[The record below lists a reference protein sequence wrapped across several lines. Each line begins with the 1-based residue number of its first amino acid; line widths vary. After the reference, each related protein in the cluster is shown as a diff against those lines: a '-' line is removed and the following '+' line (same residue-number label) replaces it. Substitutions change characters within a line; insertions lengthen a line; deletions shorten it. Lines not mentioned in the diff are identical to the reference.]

1 MKAII
6 LLQRLMRGRAQQNM
20 MFEGKEKRLDLITE
34 LRTTEE
40 WKQNSEAPEERMLI
54 ENYQERVMDGV
65 TEALQASIISKTMDQ
80 LSKEL
85 VRLKQERRIAAMVRL
100 AEDERRKREAEESGK
115 RQAEEVL
122 RKRQDVLYS
131 ELMGVYQGTVDS
143 YLQNII
149 SNTIDNTS
157 SMQAFEEAKL
167 KVKTIN

>member
-1 MKAII
+1 M
-6 LLQRLMRGRAQQNM
+6 
-20 MFEGKEKRLDLITE
+20 
-34 LRTTEE
+34 
-40 WKQNSEAPEERMLI
+40 
-54 ENYQERVMDGV
+54 
-65 TEALQASIISKTMDQ
+65 
-80 LSKEL
+80 
-85 VRLKQERRIAAMVRL
+85 RLKQERRIDAMVRL

-149 SNTIDNTS
+149 ANTIDNTS

-167 KVKTIN
+167 KVKTINQFLDKTEKKNNKPETYIRDLVQSFLIPDVERKKVQRQVQFEERKYLEAARKVIKDSVERAGLKLDAENQVLA

>member
-1 MKAII
+1 M
-6 LLQRLMRGRAQQNM
+6 
-20 MFEGKEKRLDLITE
+20 
-34 LRTTEE
+34 
-40 WKQNSEAPEERMLI
+40 
-54 ENYQERVMDGV
+54 
-65 TEALQASIISKTMDQ
+65 
-80 LSKEL
+80 
-85 VRLKQERRIAAMVRL
+85 RLKQERRIDAMVRL

-149 SNTIDNTS
+149 ANTIDNTS

-167 KVKTIN
+167 KVKTINQFLDKTEKKNNKPETYIRDLVQSFLIPDVERKKVQRQVQFEERKYLEAARKVIKDSVERAGLKLDAENQALA